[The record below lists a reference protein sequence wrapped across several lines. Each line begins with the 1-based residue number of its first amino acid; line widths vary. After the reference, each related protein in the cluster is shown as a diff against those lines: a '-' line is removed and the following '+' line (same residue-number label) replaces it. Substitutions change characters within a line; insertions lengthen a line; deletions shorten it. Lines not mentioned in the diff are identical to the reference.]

1 MDFMFIGVMIVG
13 ALLSLV
19 LLVSPSKVIRDDGK
33 PIVFEESPGPVY
45 ELKSVFMLFANK
57 NMLLL
62 IPLII
67 QSNWFYTYEFGG
79 FNGLLF
85 NARTRGFNSAMYWGA
100 QMVGAKA
107 IGYFLDSKGM
117 TRSRRAVVALI
128 GVTVINSAQWV
139 WAISMA
145 FAWEGGYD
153 RDNKPGEGDNKPLV
167 DIADGGRFF
176 LPFGLF
182 VVMGLCDS
190 MVQNYAYW
198 LMGALANG
206 PDECARYAGFYKGVQ
221 SFGAMIAWIIDAK
234 STQYRTQLI
243 ICVVLSLVF
252 VPPTLLVASWIT
264 DSNVV
269 SEAGE
274 IEYSEEAKA
283 KEAGVY
289 MADPQF
295 APTGQFAGQFD
306 AA

>member
-1 MDFMFIGVMIVG
+1 
-13 ALLSLV
+13 
-19 LLVSPSKVIRDDGK
+19 
-33 PIVFEESPGPVY
+33 
-45 ELKSVFMLFANK
+45 
-57 NMLLL
+57 
-62 IPLII
+62 
-67 QSNWFYTYEFGG
+67 
-79 FNGLLF
+79 
-85 NARTRGFNSAMYWGA
+85 
-100 QMVGAKA
+100 
-107 IGYFLDSKGM
+107 LDSKGM

-139 WAISMA
+139 WAIAMA
-145 FAWEGGYD
+145 FSWEGGYD

-234 STQYRTQLI
+234 STMYRTQLI

-264 DSNVV
+264 ESNNVPTDV
-269 SEAGE
+269 AGE
-274 IEYSEEAKA
+274 IEYSEEAQA

-289 MADPQF
+289 MADS
-295 APTGQFAGQFD
+295 QFAGQQFGQFD
-306 AA
+306 QAAAQPYMMPATTPMDGGVYGAQPAPQYYQ